1 MLNVKNI
8 KDQYGKWLITGLSII
23 YITQSLASVL
33 MNINLG
39 IQTGINL
46 PFVSYGGV
54 YFVMNMISIGLIL
67 SVYRRK
73 DINLYEK

>member
-1 MLNVKNI
+1 MI
-8 KDQYGKWLITGLSII
+8 GLSTL

-33 MNINLG
+33 MNVNLG
-39 IQTGINL
+39 IKTGINL

-54 YFVMNMISIGLIL
+54 NFVINMICISIIL

-73 DINLYEK
+73 DINLYEKVEEVKLEEKV